1 MSDWNANIID
11 EFRGNEGKVGG
22 HFEGR
27 PMLLLHHKG
36 AKTGTER
43 VNPLTYRPVDGGYAV
58 FASKSGAPDNPDWY
72 YNLVANPDIQIEVGT
87 DTIAVRARVA
97 ATEERDAIWSKQEEG
112 WSAFADY
119 RESASPRQIPVF
131 VLEPR
136 QA

>member
-1 MSDWNANIID
+1 VSDWNANIID

-43 VNPLTYRPVDGGYAV
+43 VNPLTYRAVDGGYAV

-97 ATEERDAIWSKQEEG
+97 ATEERDVIWSKQEES
-112 WSAFADY
+112 WSGFADY
-119 RESASPRQIPVF
+119 RESASPRQIPVV

>member
-11 EFRGNEGKVGG
+11 EFRGNEGKLGG

-27 PMLLLHHKG
+27 PMLLLHHTG

-72 YNLVANPDIQIEVGT
+72 YNLVANPDVKIEVGA

-97 ATEERDAIWSKQEEG
+97 ATEERDPIWSKQEEG
-112 WSAFADY
+112 WSVFAEY
-119 RESASPRQIPVF
+119 RESASPRQIPVI

>member
-43 VNPLTYRPVDGGYAV
+43 VNPLTYRAVDGGYAV

-97 ATEERDAIWSKQEEG
+97 ATEERDAIWSKQEES
-112 WSAFADY
+112 WSGFADY
-119 RESASPRQIPVF
+119 RESASPRQIPVV